1 MKMVQLAFFGCL
13 IFLQTSIFSQTTYT
27 LVISNS
33 DWNNANIWSPVGVPG
48 PGDFAIIH
56 GGHNVEI
63 NSTQHTI
70 AGFSLS
76 EGTIFFEGVNPTLT
90 ITDSSTWYD
99 GEFDGG
105 NGLGGG
111 NLVNSK
117 FIINS
122 GAKLII
128 DTDITPGSHRFYEGI
143 TVINQGTIRHI
154 GSTNTGVRGFSV
166 LRNEGLYDMVSD
178 ADFSGESFS
187 GGTFINTGTF
197 RKRGGNDISI
207 FNGWWTFDNP
217 GGTIEAQNGSIHFTC
232 LGTFD
237 DASFI
242 VAENASIDFRSSTQ
256 IFKGTLSGT
265 PVGTVR
271 LSGSTINIDSS
282 SATLDFQGTGFQ
294 ISKGAISGGGTLT
307 IPEGSLLRLVADPVD
322 PTPFKS
328 LTGGTTLINFGTIRQ
343 ESNTTIGAA
352 GNSIIDNRS
361 LFEIATDADF
371 SGGPGTGGTITNT
384 GIFRKSGGNAVT
396 QINGWWKF
404 FNQIGGVIDVA
415 SGEIEFT
422 MGNINFSNDPGAII
436 KGTDSIDVPNSFINN
451 GITEPGSGIGK
462 LSYIGNYVSST
473 TSVLDIE
480 LGGLTAGTEY
490 DQLNVTGNATL
501 NGSLKVRVANGFTPN
516 EGDSFIILNTSGTV
530 SSDFSSL
537 DIQDGLY
544 LTVVVNSNNVTLFVD
559 SVGVLDV
566 EELNDG
572 EVVSDYSLSQNYPN
586 PFNPSTN
593 IQFSLPQSG
602 YVKLEIFSVTG
613 ERVDV
618 LISEELN
625 AGKYNYEWN
634 GSDLTSGIYFYRF
647 NAGSFVE
654 TRKMIL
660 LK

>member
-1 MKMVQLAFFGCL
+1 M
-13 IFLQTSIFSQTTYT
+13 
-27 LVISNS
+27 
-33 DWNNANIWSPVGVPG
+33 
-48 PGDFAIIH
+48 
-56 GGHNVEI
+56 
-63 NSTQHTI
+63 
-70 AGFSLS
+70 
-76 EGTIFFEGVNPTLT
+76 
-90 ITDSSTWYD
+90 
-99 GEFDGG
+99 
-105 NGLGGG
+105 
-111 NLVNSK
+111 
-117 FIINS
+117 
-122 GAKLII
+122 
-128 DTDITPGSHRFYEGI
+128 
-143 TVINQGTIRHI
+143 
-154 GSTNTGVRGFSV
+154 
-166 LRNEGLYDMVSD
+166 
-178 ADFSGESFS
+178 
-187 GGTFINTGTF
+187 
-197 RKRGGNDISI
+197 
-207 FNGWWTFDNP
+207 
-217 GGTIEAQNGSIHFTC
+217 
-232 LGTFD
+232 
-237 DASFI
+237 
-242 VAENASIDFRSSTQ
+242 
-256 IFKGTLSGT
+256 IFKGTISGS
-265 PVGTVR
+265 PIGIVR
-271 LSGSTINIDSS
+271 LSGSTINLDSS
-282 SATLDFQGTGFQ
+282 GATLDFQGTGFQ
-294 ISKGAISGGGTLT
+294 FSKGVISGGGTLT
-307 IPEGSLLRLVADPVD
+307 IPEGSLLRLVTDPVD

-328 LTGGTTLINFGTIRQ
+328 LTGGTTLLNFGTIRQ
-343 ESNTTIGAA
+343 ESTTNIGAG
-352 GNSIIDNRS
+352 GNSIVDNRS
-361 LFEIATDADF
+361 LFEITTDADF
-371 SGGPGTGGTITNT
+371 SGGPGSGGTFINT
-384 GIFRKSGGNAVT
+384 GTFRKSGGNEIT
-396 QINGWWKF
+396 QMNIWWKF
-404 FNQIGGVIDVA
+404 FNQSGGVIDAA
-415 SGEIEFT
+415 SGELEFT

-436 KGTDSIDVPNSFINN
+436 KGTDSIDVPDSFINN
-451 GITEPGSGIGK
+451 GITEPGNGIGK

-501 NGSLKVRVANGFTPN
+501 NGLLKVRVANGFTPN
-516 EGDSFIILNTSGTV
+516 DGDSFVILNTSGTI
-530 SSDFSSL
+530 SSDFSAL